1 MTIKTDT
8 RRSAYKK
15 DLCTLNTINIFCIL
29 ITIVKV
35 IKKDSRNSN
44 GINFYPCDLL
54 FFRCTI
60 YRASNFLS
68 LCMSP
73 YEYDRTPRLERP
85 A

>member
-44 GINFYPCDLL
+44 GINFYPYDLL

-60 YRASNFLS
+60 YRACNFLS
-68 LCMSP
+68 LCVSP
-73 YEYDRTPRLERP
+73 YKYDHTPLLERS